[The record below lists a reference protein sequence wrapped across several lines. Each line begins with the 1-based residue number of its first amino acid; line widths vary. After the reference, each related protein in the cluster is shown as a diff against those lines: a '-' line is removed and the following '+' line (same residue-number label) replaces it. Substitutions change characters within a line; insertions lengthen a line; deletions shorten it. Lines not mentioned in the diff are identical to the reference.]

1 MTVIISVVFIKT
13 VSKMFANSKINIKR
27 QCELLG
33 INRTSVYYTPAIA
46 DMEHEEH
53 IKGRLDLSLSR
64 FIGDKEVVQSTEI
77 KEYWKISGYAAF
89 C

>member
-1 MTVIISVVFIKT
+1 MK
-13 VSKMFANSKINIKR
+13 
-27 QCELLG
+27 
-33 INRTSVYYTPAIA
+33 
-46 DMEHEEH
+46 
-53 IKGRLDLSLSR
+53 LSLSR